1 MISFP
6 TKSVFLTD
14 ILGFFFLKTCSYS
27 SVDLNELFYFLGKFS
42 PNFPCHK
49 IEKKNHDAG
58 RGHYVVDGH

>member
-6 TKSVFLTD
+6 TKSVVLTET
-14 ILGFFFLKTCSYS
+14 LGFYFFNWCRH
-27 SVDLNELFYFLGKFS
+27 DEFFYFLGKSS

-58 RGHYVVDGH
+58 SGHYVVDGH